1 VPGAS
6 QSVEEGA
13 AGMRQAAAEARHHLL
28 ELAAARLDV
37 PLDRLDVVDGCVTVR
52 GTDRRTTY
60 WQLLGGRPFG
70 RTATGAVAPK
80 RAEDYRIVGR
90 AARRIDL
97 IGLVTG
103 TARYVQDLVRPGMLH
118 ARVIRPPSPG
128 ARLAG
133 VGAGPVRAMP
143 GVAAVVRDG
152 SFLGVVAAREEG
164 AARAMAA
171 LRERAAWL
179 EEETLPPADDLPA
192 WLLAQPSRS
201 FRVVDGVAGDEPIPS
216 ITTPPAAVRTPAAA
230 CAGLSGLHASL
241 GPAGGS
247 AEGGAGGLTVGSHP
261 QFRRGARDQPR
272 WGGLPDPAFPR
283 RAVAGGDRDR
293 PAGGAV
299 PRQRGG
305 GAAA

>member
-6 QSVEEGA
+6 QSVEEGGGVSA
-13 AGMRQAAAEARHHLL
+13 RAAAEARDLLL
-28 ELAAARLDV
+28 EPAAARLDV

-118 ARVIRPPSPG
+118 ARVVRPPSPG

-133 VGAGPVRAMP
+133 VDAGPVRAMP

-152 SFLGVVAAREEG
+152 SFLGGVGASHEG
-164 AARAMAA
+164 AASARA
-171 LRERAAWL
+171 
-179 EEETLPPADDLPA
+179 
-192 WLLAQPSRS
+192 
-201 FRVVDGVAGDEPIPS
+201 
-216 ITTPPAAVRTPAAA
+216 
-230 CAGLSGLHASL
+230 
-241 GPAGGS
+241 
-247 AEGGAGGLTVGSHP
+247 
-261 QFRRGARDQPR
+261 
-272 WGGLPDPAFPR
+272 
-283 RAVAGGDRDR
+283 
-293 PAGGAV
+293 
-299 PRQRGG
+299 
-305 GAAA
+305 